1 MPSDDSS
8 VRDALSH
15 QSLKVSR
22 DDPGPRPMIA
32 VLDAR
37 PGLAGQ
43 LREKIAELA
52 AHVRREPA
60 CLTFTAYEA
69 RDVPGRFYRYEVY
82 ASAAAFAEHL
92 QTRPDRKDPPCQTLS
107 PCPAGSGPPTARRSP
122 CRASGS
128 RLVPFTCGEE
138 SSLSACRDL
147 QCPICLLP
155 MAAGAALVNE
165 DCPEELRGR
174 CDPVWVTFGC
184 SGSRRKLRP
193 DRAG

>member
-8 VRDALSH
+8 VRDALNH

-52 AHVRREPA
+52 AHVRCEPG
-60 CLTFTAYEA
+60 CLAFTAYE
-69 RDVPGRFYRYEVY
+69 GC

-92 QTRPDRKDPPCQTLS
+92 QTQPVHDFIAAVPALS
-107 PCPAGSGPPTARRSP
+107 TAQPGS
-122 CRASGS
+122 
-128 RLVPFTCGEE
+128 LVQLDEITVG
-138 SSLSACRDL
+138 
-147 QCPICLLP
+147 
-155 MAAGAALVNE
+155 
-165 DCPEELRGR
+165 
-174 CDPVWVTFGC
+174 
-184 SGSRRKLRP
+184 
-193 DRAG
+193 